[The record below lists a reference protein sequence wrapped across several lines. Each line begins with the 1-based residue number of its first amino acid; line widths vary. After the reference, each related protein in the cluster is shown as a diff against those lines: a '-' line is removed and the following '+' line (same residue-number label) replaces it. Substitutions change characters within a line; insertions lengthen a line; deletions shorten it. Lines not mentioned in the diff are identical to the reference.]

1 MHAPIALHYGTSL
14 EGTVAVIKHAWA
26 HQRIRDT
33 GIQPFEKLNLSGRGF
48 IQVTARPK
56 GNY

>member
-1 MHAPIALHYGTSL
+1 MHAPIALHYDTSL

-33 GIQPFEKLNLSGRGF
+33 GIQPFEKF
-48 IQVTARPK
+48 KFERP
-56 GNY
+56 GPHFYATF